1 MQMPNEAGDAETP
14 SPVTDDGDV
23 LNPDVPMQQQIYR
36 QLRAEILDGLWV
48 GRADFPGERELAERF
63 KVSVVTARTPLE
75 RLGEQGLVE
84 RGRGKRPRATYIPPG
99 PGNHGDLP
107 VFYPEEELSEY
118 GYEVLQVGVDVAPA
132 EACRVFGLPPGSKL
146 WQCVRL
152 RVYQGLP
159 HVVSHNVQRPEI
171 GARHSLEDLKT
182 KPMISIL
189 SAEGI
194 DVTTIRRRLYAGTA
208 PPIVSRHLGLYLDT
222 PVSVCVLTL
231 QDDKGDPIEWIRAY
245 VDPKLPV
252 REEVRDVH
260 KGYWT
265 IPTRENG

>member
-1 MQMPNEAGDAETP
+1 MPNESGASGAP
-14 SPVTDDGDV
+14 SPATDDGDV

-48 GRADFPGERELAERF
+48 GRTDFPGERELAERF

-75 RLGEQGLVE
+75 RLGEEGLVE
-84 RGRGKRPRATYIPPG
+84 RGRGKRPRAVYIPPS
-99 PGNHGDLP
+99 PGDDGDLP
-107 VFYPEEELSEY
+107 VFFPEEESSEY
-118 GYEVLQVGVDVAPA
+118 GYELLQVGVDVAPA

-159 HVVSHNVQRPEI
+159 HVVSQNVQLPEL
-171 GARHSLEDLKT
+171 GERHSLEDLRA
-182 KPMISIL
+182 KPMMSIL
-189 SAEGI
+189 SSEGI
-194 DVTTIRRRLYAGTA
+194 DVTTVRRRLHAGTP

-231 QDDKGDPIEWIRAY
+231 EDGQGDPVEWIRAY

-252 REEVRDVH
+252 REEVRDVR
-260 KGYWT
+260 KGYWK
-265 IPTRENG
+265 IPTRDRG